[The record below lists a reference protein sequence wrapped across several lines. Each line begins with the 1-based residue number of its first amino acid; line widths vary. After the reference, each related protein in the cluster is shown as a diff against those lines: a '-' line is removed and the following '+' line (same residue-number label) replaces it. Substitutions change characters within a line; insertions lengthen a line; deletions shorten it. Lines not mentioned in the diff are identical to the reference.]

1 MKKSWKG
8 RCVWLGSTLAFTDAK
23 PSTPEDQRPKMW
35 LSRWNVS
42 RGGWREEQTG
52 ILCPQCELLFPC
64 FLDGPSFEELS
75 CPSNWTWVEGSGKL
89 FSCVVD
95 GKPEPR
101 VECLGSEGAS
111 EGVVLPLVS
120 SNPGPRNSMTSS
132 NLSPGIYLCNA
143 TNRHGSTVKTVV
155 VSAECERA
163 GGGGGRHTGGRE
175 VRGIP
180 RSLPSLTPLI
190 LMVVLQRRHRWMS
203 PAAQVIRLGW
213 KELRLPR

>member
-1 MKKSWKG
+1 M
-8 RCVWLGSTLAFTDAK
+8 
-23 PSTPEDQRPKMW
+23 
-35 LSRWNVS
+35 
-42 RGGWREEQTG
+42 
-52 ILCPQCELLFPC
+52 
-64 FLDGPSFEELS
+64 
-75 CPSNWTWVEGSGKL
+75 
-89 FSCVVD
+89 
-95 GKPEPR
+95 
-101 VECLGSEGAS
+101 ECLGPEGAS
-111 EGVVLPLVS
+111 EEVVLPLVS

-155 VSAECERA
+155 VSAECEWGV
-163 GGGGGRHTGGRE
+163 GGWGGRWAGSTGYPT
-175 VRGIP
+175 VP